1 VVGLISPQ
9 LNANETKDM
18 DMVIDYRS
26 PSSHLM
32 TTTKGLDIEIV
43 ETHKYLVSSLTFYKI
58 MFLRRPRFFFVLL
71 TIHYELSF
79 SHQTIIIECLS
90 RTKRIKDSFL

>member
-18 DMVIDYRS
+18 DMVIDYRRF
-26 PSSHLM
+26 PSSHLI
-32 TTTKGLDIEIV
+32 K
-43 ETHKYLVSSLTFYKI
+43 FYKI
-58 MFLRRPRFFFVLL
+58 MFLRRARFFFVLL

>member
-1 VVGLISPQ
+1 MKYADDSVILPSEAWSCREGFCVEVGLISPQ

-18 DMVIDYRS
+18 DMVIDYRRS

-58 MFLRRPRFFFVLL
+58 MF
-71 TIHYELSF
+71 
-79 SHQTIIIECLS
+79 
-90 RTKRIKDSFL
+90 